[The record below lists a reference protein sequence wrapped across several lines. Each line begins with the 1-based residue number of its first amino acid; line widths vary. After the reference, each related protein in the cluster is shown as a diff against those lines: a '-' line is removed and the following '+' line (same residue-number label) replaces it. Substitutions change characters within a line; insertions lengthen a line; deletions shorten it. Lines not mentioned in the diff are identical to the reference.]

1 MGNEETIENIE
12 KTIIADPNNPEKWD
26 ELALAYES
34 AGNLETAKFAESMVQ
49 QIDAGFFKF
58 ENEEEVKI
66 SLDVFKRGNVMD
78 PEVGTKNAD
87 IYLDFSNKMLG
98 ENPEKAMYYFNSGTS
113 ICINIK
119 EEGSG
124 SIPTELI
131 DKIKVLKPKIE
142 NILSKV
148 ENPDAFN
155 DMIEWANDVS
165 LLE

>member
-1 MGNEETIENIE
+1 MGSEENIE

-34 AGNLETAKFAESMVQ
+34 AGKIETAKFAESMVQ

-78 PEVGTKNAD
+78 PEIAAKNAD
-87 IYLDFSNKMLG
+87 IYIDFSNKILDDIP
-98 ENPEKAMYYFNSGTS
+98 NKAMYYFNSGTS

-119 EEGSG
+119 ETGSG
-124 SIPTELI
+124 SIPDELLE
-131 DKIKVLKPKIE
+131 KIKKLKPKIE
-142 NILSKV
+142 GILSKV
-148 ENPDAFN
+148 DKPDEFN
-155 DMIEWANDVS
+155 DMIEWANDVG
-165 LLE
+165 LL